1 MIDLKSGREMVAKDH
16 VMGRYEILKDEPGV
30 FDAWDVERDAFLCA
44 TALADGH
51 IVSIET
57 TADGSAVIV
66 TKNSYRDDEIST
78 TITLRPGKSQLDF
91 HADVEWNVPEKL
103 LKVDIPMA
111 LSASRAQYE
120 CQYGLI
126 ERPIVKNTEGEEA
139 MFESCSHRFV
149 RIHDSS
155 YGIGVAN
162 GSTYGSDVSSLRD
175 RDDALAGTMVRMS
188 LVAAPTA
195 PDPRTDIGH
204 HEFDW
209 TVLPCASVA
218 PLVAAAGEINAPTI
232 ENMPDH
238 RRRRSRWNP

>member
-1 MIDLKSGREMVAKDH
+1 MNRREDGSATLDNGLLCVHVAADGTVDSMIDLKSGREMVAKDH

-103 LKVDIPMA
+103 LKVDIPM
-111 LSASRAQYE
+111 
-120 CQYGLI
+120 
-126 ERPIVKNTEGEEA
+126 
-139 MFESCSHRFV
+139 H
-149 RIHDSS
+149 
-155 YGIGVAN
+155 
-162 GSTYGSDVSSLRD
+162 
-175 RDDALAGTMVRMS
+175 
-188 LVAAPTA
+188 
-195 PDPRTDIGH
+195 
-204 HEFDW
+204 
-209 TVLPCASVA
+209 
-218 PLVAAAGEINAPTI
+218 
-232 ENMPDH
+232 
-238 RRRRSRWNP
+238 